1 VQLCSHLPVPFIY
14 NVARQVFHLLSHP
27 HVHTHLGA
35 LPEGSDT
42 EADALSGFQ
51 FQHSKCSSSPLLAA
65 LWTLLAG
72 KKCRCHVLI
81 FDLLLVAIFGAVL
94 SGAFFILLAI
104 QLLFGTASLPM
115 LLYPVGSML
124 AAAVLS
130 APFALSSY
138 FGVARLRRTPLCSS
152 GPIPFVG
159 INLFFVP
166 MLMCGFIAPFIFW
179 LFRFVGS
186 PLQPIHELLLVTLS
200 SLQPYIFVRACPHA
214 FRPAGWIVF
223 LCLYFCSNWKF
234 MTLLVESN
242 PSSFYSSDG
251 MRLSLLCFV
260 PLYAFFHSLLS
271 RFVCCPI
278 LPEPT
283 NVFSRNAS
291 HSVAFKPF
299 LEVLATCTSGMPH
312 TSNVV
317 ADPKVATSYW
327 QAQAAF
333 GTATMQSLRNNS

>member
-1 VQLCSHLPVPFIY
+1 
-14 NVARQVFHLLSHP
+14 
-27 HVHTHLGA
+27 LGA

-81 FDLLLVAIFGAVL
+81 FDLLLVAIFNVVL
-94 SGAFFILLAI
+94 SGTFFILLAI

-124 AAAVLS
+124 VAAILS
-130 APFALSSY
+130 APFTLSSY
-138 FGVARLRRTPLCSS
+138 FGVVRLRRTPLCSS

-159 INLFFVP
+159 IKLFFVP
-166 MLMCGFIAPFIFW
+166 MLLCGLIAPFIFW

-186 PLQPIHELLLVTLS
+186 PLQPLHELLLVALS
-200 SLQPYIFVRACPHA
+200 SLQPYIFVRACPNA

-223 LCLYFCSNWKF
+223 LCLYFWSNWKF
-234 MTLLVESN
+234 MTILVESS
-242 PSSFYSSDG
+242 PAFFYSSDG
-251 MRLSLLCFV
+251 MRLSFLCFV
-260 PLYAFFHSLLS
+260 PVYAFFHSLLS
-271 RFVCCPI
+271 RFVSYPV
-278 LPEPT
+278 LLEPT
-283 NVFSRNAS
+283 NVIPRNAS

-299 LEVLATCTSGMPH
+299 LEVLATCAGGMH

-333 GTATMQSLRNNS
+333 GTATMQSIRNNS